1 MPSCG
6 FRLKT
11 QGGSESPG
19 ERAGDRLSCLKNSA
33 GTLKSR
39 TSYSCDSRGQTADRA
54 SVIPAT
60 VGGDTRVQ
68 YQRWDVMGECAQGSR
83 CAPSRG
89 RGRGLCSHRER
100 KGVQKSG
107 SYTASETLL

>member
-19 ERAGDRLSCLKNSA
+19 ERVGNSLSCLKNLA
-33 GTLKSR
+33 LKSR

-54 SVIPAT
+54 SVIPST
-60 VGGDTRVQ
+60 VGGDTQVQ
-68 YQRWDVMGECAQGSR
+68 YQRWEVMGDCVQGSQ
-83 CAPSRG
+83 CVPSRD
-89 RGRGLCSHRER
+89 
-100 KGVQKSG
+100 
-107 SYTASETLL
+107 